1 MTDYYA
7 LISEAIA
14 DKKTGESR
22 RAFYDRARTILVD
35 NLRKADPPVPET
47 LIEQERLALEK
58 AIGKIEADAKPSEG
72 TSSIPYGSQTKND
85 HSGEHTRSAPK
96 ASSAQVDAKVQVRRE
111 RRFAFW
117 GFLIVA
123 AFWMGDLFCE
133 RPTFSGWYDWLRLGG
148 FIFFPTMTILSYFIL
163 QTNGSVEKEER
174 AYIVFTPM
182 VLVGAI
188 LASVALY
195 YGFEWL
201 ATAPL

>member
-47 LIEQERLALEK
+47 LIEQERLALED
-58 AIGKIEADAKPSEG
+58 AIGKVEGSEG
-72 TSSIPYGSQTKND
+72 TLLVPNGLQTQSD
-85 HSGEHTRSAPK
+85 HSGEHTRSAVPQ
-96 ASSAQVDAKVQVRRE
+96 ASSAQIDAKVQVRRD
-111 RRFAFW
+111 RRIAFW

-123 AFWMGDLFCE
+123 TFWIGDLFYE

-174 AYIVFTPM
+174 AYVVFTPII
-182 VLVGAI
+182 LVGAI
-188 LASVALY
+188 LVSVALY